1 MTQTDRLLPHLGETV
16 QNTEF
21 CSAVDLSRPIKPR
34 ATDDVTPEAFL
45 TELIAEG
52 QLKDAIRL
60 TARALHPQ
68 HAVEWARN
76 CVGDALGESPAK
88 RDADLLAMAD
98 AWLADPANEDLRRE
112 AMETAE
118 RAEYDGPSAWVL
130 AAAGWS
136 GGSIAPITAPP
147 VPPPPGLC
155 QRAAS
160 GAVVIAVGL
169 DHKLADERA
178 QRYLDQVLD
187 YAQLEPPAEP
197 VAAPPE
203 PEPAQQDQAPR
214 IRSLVRGPE
223 PAPEPTSEPTPKPD
237 PDKPDSNKP
246 NPPPGGS
253 LLRKRNDRR

>member
-16 QNTEF
+16 KNTEF
-21 CSAVDLSRPIKPR
+21 CAAVDLSRPVKPR
-34 ATDDVTPEAFL
+34 ATDDVTPEEFL
-45 TELIAEG
+45 AELISEN
-52 QLKDAIRL
+52 LRKDAIRVA
-60 TARALHPQ
+60 ARALHPQ
-68 HAVEWARN
+68 HAVEWARA
-76 CVGDALGESPAK
+76 CVGDALGEKPAK
-88 RDADLLAMAD
+88 RDADLLAHAD
-98 AWLADPANEDLRRE
+98 EWLADPANEELRRG

-169 DHKLADERA
+169 DHKRADERA
-178 QRYLDQVLD
+178 QRYLDSVLD
-187 YAQLEPPAEP
+187 YAQLDPPTEP
-197 VAAPPE
+197 VAAPEPE
-203 PEPAQQDQAPR
+203 PEPEQAPR
-214 IRSLVRGPE
+214 IRSLVRGPTPE
-223 PAPEPTSEPTPKPD
+223 PAPETTATPQAEPDAPAPPKPA
-237 PDKPDSNKP
+237 P
-246 NPPPGGS
+246 GS